1 MRRRDPNPWSGADL
15 FARDRITRQ
24 QPHRRRRI
32 HQIEAP
38 TVKDCLVAW
47 AGRVDV
53 GGLTDEGRTRL
64 RGDMADFD
72 SPPLGMFENTWKFSS
87 DLGREGRAG

>member
-1 MRRRDPNPWSGADL
+1 M
-15 FARDRITRQ
+15 FATIITVHGGKAQ
-24 QPHRRRRI
+24 I

-47 AGRVDV
+47 AGRVEV
-53 GGLTDEGRTRL
+53 EGLTDDGRTRL

-72 SPPLGMFENTWKFSS
+72 QLPLPMFENAWRLQS
-87 DLGREGRAG
+87 DLGLDRGAEATVLIVETVRR